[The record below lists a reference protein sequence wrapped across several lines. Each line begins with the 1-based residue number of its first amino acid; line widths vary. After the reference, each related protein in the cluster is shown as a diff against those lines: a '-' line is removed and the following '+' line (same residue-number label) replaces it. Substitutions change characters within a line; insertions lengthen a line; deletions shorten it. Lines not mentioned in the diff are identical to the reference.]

1 VTLESSSPMFVAIDF
16 ETANSERGSACQI
29 GYAIVSGNEVIES
42 GSELC
47 KPIDCNGP
55 EDFHEFNVSIHGIDW
70 DDVKNEPEFPDVW
83 KKLSAKFHG
92 VPLVAHNAGFDLYV
106 LRDSLD
112 ETDLFELD
120 PIDYTCTLVCSR
132 RLLDLPSF
140 GLPYVAEELGV
151 NLENHHDAG
160 ADAVACAE
168 IALELCKRNDAQ
180 TLDQLLTI
188 AGVRWG
194 RLEFG
199 ELRGST
205 AKQRRYERLAPSADA
220 SPDNYLFGK
229 HICLTGWLPGGIL
242 RRDALTRIASLG
254 GISQNAV
261 NSKTEILVVG
271 ELDPQHIP
279 DDAHLTSKMRKAI
292 DLKSKGQNIEVISG
306 FDFLSYLYG
315 G

>member
-1 VTLESSSPMFVAIDF
+1 VSREFSSSYVAIDF

-29 GYAIVSGNEVIES
+29 GYAIVSENKVIES

-70 DDVKNEPEFPDVW
+70 DDVKDEPEFPDVW
-83 KKLSAKFHG
+83 KRLSAKFQG

-112 ETDLFELD
+112 EVDLLELS

-132 RLLDLPSF
+132 RLLDLPSY
-140 GLPYVAEELGV
+140 GLPYVARELGIK
-151 NLENHHDAG
+151 LDNHHDAG
-160 ADAVACAE
+160 ADAIACAQ
-168 IALELCKRNDAQ
+168 IALELCQRNDVS
-180 TLDQLLTI
+180 TLEDLLKI

-199 ELRGST
+199 ELRGSV
-205 AKQRRYERLAPSADA
+205 AKQRRYESLVPSADA
-220 SPDNYLFGK
+220 SPDHYLFGK
-229 HICLTGWLPGGIL
+229 HICLTGWLPDGMF
-242 RRDALTRIASLG
+242 RRDAMSRIASLG
-254 GISQNAV
+254 GISQNSV

-271 ELDPQHIP
+271 DLDPQQIP
-279 DDAHLTSKMRKAI
+279 DDAQLTSKMRKAI
-292 DLKSKGQNIEVISG
+292 ELKSKGQKIEVISG
-306 FDFLSYLYG
+306 FDFLSYLYSD
-315 G
+315 